1 MEIVLWIAGVLF
13 LAIGI
18 AISIGL
24 HELGHYYPARKFG
37 VFVGS
42 FMIGFGPT
50 LWSRKFGETEFGFKA
65 IPLGGYVALSGM
77 YPPTANSARP
87 GFRLFRNLVQDARD
101 ASAESIT
108 DESRAFYRLPVL
120 KRVIVM
126 LGGPFMNLVIATVL
140 FIFLFTGIGVV
151 GATTTIGS
159 ISECVLPVTSTRT
172 ACEPG
177 DPKAPA
183 AEAGLKP
190 GDRVVSIN
198 SEPVTTWE
206 SGTAI
211 IRESAGREISIVVE
225 RDGQSIAIAVTPMAT
240 LRYALDSAG
249 NVVLDAEGNPETA
262 TVGFVGV
269 GPAVERQQQSPLVA
283 LGAMGDNIVQVGA
296 LVLDL
301 PNRIIQVGNAAFGAD
316 ERDPN
321 GPVSVVGVGR
331 IAGDIAAA
339 EQLDLG
345 DRVAALIGI
354 LASLNI
360 ALFVFN
366 LIPLLPLDGGHIV
379 VALWESVRNAFARLR
394 GKPSPGPVDSARLV
408 PVTIVITV
416 LLMSMSALLIYA
428 DIVKPITLGL

>member
-1 MEIVLWIAGVLF
+1 MEIVLWVAGVLF

-24 HELGHYYPARKFG
+24 HELGHFYPARKFG

-50 LWSRKFGETEFGFKA
+50 MWSRKFGETEFGFKA

-77 YPPTANSARP
+77 YPPTANTDKP

-120 KRVIVM
+120 KRIIIM

-140 FIFLFTGIGVV
+140 FVFLFTGIGVV
-151 GATTTIGS
+151 GTTTTIGS
-159 ISECVLPVTSTRT
+159 ISECVLPVTSSRT
-172 ACEPG
+172 ACEAG

-190 GDRVVSIN
+190 GDRVVSIAG
-198 SEPVTTWE
+198 EPVTTWE
-206 SGTAI
+206 TGTAI
-211 IRESAGREISIVVE
+211 IRESAGRELTFVVE
-225 RDGQSIAIAVTPMAT
+225 RAGQQISLAVTPMAT
-240 LRYALDSAG
+240 VRYEFDDAG
-249 NVVLDAEGNPETA
+249 NPVVDANGDAVTS
-262 TVGFVGV
+262 TVGFIGI
-269 GPAVERQQQSPLVA
+269 GPELERQQQPPTVA
-283 LGAMGDNIVQVGA
+283 LGAMGSNIVQVGA
-296 LVLDL
+296 LIIDL
-301 PNRIIQVGNAAFGAD
+301 PNRMIQVWNAAFGTD

-339 EQLDLG
+339 DQLQLG
-345 DRVAALIGI
+345 DRIAALFGI

-366 LIPLLPLDGGHIV
+366 LVPLLPLDGGHIT
-379 VALWESVRNAFARLR
+379 VAIWESIRNAFARLR
-394 GKPSPGPVDSARLV
+394 GKPAPGPVDSARLV
-408 PVTIVITV
+408 PITIVITV

>member
-1 MEIVLWIAGVLF
+1 MEIVLWILGVLV
-13 LAIGI
+13 LAVGI

-24 HELGHYYPARKFG
+24 HELGHFYPARKFG

-65 IPLGGYVALSGM
+65 IPLGGYVSLSGM
-77 YPPTANSARP
+77 YPTTANANKP
-87 GFRLFRNLVQDARD
+87 GFRMFRKLVQEARD
-101 ASAESIT
+101 ASAETIT
-108 DESRAFYRLPVL
+108 DDSRAFYRLPVL
-120 KRVIVM
+120 QRIIVM
-126 LGGPFMNLVIATVL
+126 LGGPFMNLVIASVL
-140 FIFLFTGIGVV
+140 FVFLFTGIGVF

-159 ISECVLPVTSTRT
+159 ISECVLPVTSSRT
-172 ACEPG
+172 TCESG

-190 GDRVVSIN
+190 GDRLVSIAG
-198 SEPVTTWE
+198 EPVTTWE

-211 IRESAGREISIVVE
+211 IRESAEREITIVVE
-225 RDGQSIAIAVTPMAT
+225 RGGQELSLAVTPMAT
-240 LRYALDSAG
+240 VRYALDASG
-249 NVVLDAEGNPETA
+249 NPIIDAEGNPETA

-283 LGAMGDNIVQVGA
+283 LDAMGNNIVQVGA
-296 LVLDL
+296 LILDL
-301 PNRIIQVGNAAFGAD
+301 PNRMIQVWNAAFGA
-316 ERDPN
+316 ETRDPN

-339 EQLDLG
+339 EQIDLG

-379 VALWESVRNAFARLR
+379 VALWQGIRNAVAKLR
-394 GKPSPGPVDSARLV
+394 GKPEPGPVDSARLV
-408 PVTIVITV
+408 PFTIVITV
-416 LLMSMSALLIYA
+416 LLMAMSALLIYA

>member
-77 YPPTANSARP
+77 YPPTANSTRP
-87 GFRLFRNLVQDARD
+87 GFRLFRNLVQEARD

-108 DESRAFYRLPVL
+108 DESRAFYRLPIFQ
-120 KRVIVM
+120 RVIIM

-151 GATTTIGS
+151 GTTTTIGAV
-159 ISECVLPVTSTRT
+159 SECVLPVTSTRT
-172 ACEPG
+172 VCEST

-183 AEAGLKP
+183 ALGGLKA
-190 GDRVVSIN
+190 GDRVLSIGG
-198 SEPVTTWE
+198 EPVTTWE
-206 SGTAI
+206 SGTSI
-211 IRESAGREISIVVE
+211 IRESVGRELTFVVE
-225 RDGQSIAIAVTPMAT
+225 RDGQELSLAVTPIASE
-240 LRYALDSAG
+240 RYAFDDS
-249 NVVLDAEGNPETA
+249 GNPMMDADGNPVT
-262 TVGFVGV
+262 TVVGFVGV
-269 GPAVERQQQSPLVA
+269 GPELERQQQSPAVA
-283 LGAMGDNIVQVGA
+283 LGAMGNNIVQVGA

-301 PNRIIQVGNAAFGAD
+301 PNRIIQVGNAAFGTD

-339 EQLDLG
+339 EQIDLG

-379 VALWESVRNAFARLR
+379 VALWEAVRNAFARLR
-394 GKPSPGPVDSARLV
+394 GKPAPGPVDSARLV

>member
-1 MEIVLWIAGVLF
+1 MEIVLWILGVLV
-13 LAIGI
+13 LAVGI

-24 HELGHYYPARKFG
+24 HELGHFYPARKFG

-65 IPLGGYVALSGM
+65 IPLGGYVSLSGM
-77 YPPTANSARP
+77 YPTTANADKP
-87 GFRLFRNLVQDARD
+87 GFRMFRKLVQEARD
-101 ASAESIT
+101 ASAETIT
-108 DESRAFYRLPVL
+108 DDSRAFYRLPVL
-120 KRVIVM
+120 QRIIVM

-140 FIFLFTGIGVV
+140 FLFLFTGIGVV

-172 ACEPG
+172 TCEAG

-183 AEAGLKP
+183 ADAGLKP
-190 GDRVVSIN
+190 GDRIVSIN
-198 SEPVTTWE
+198 SEPISTWE

-211 IRESAGREISIVVE
+211 IRESAGRAISIVVE
-225 RDGQSIAIAVTPMAT
+225 RNGESMALAVTPIAAI
-240 LRYALDSAG
+240 RYALDSSG
-249 NVVLDAEGNPETA
+249 NPVLDSDGNPETA
-262 TVGFVGV
+262 TVGFVGI
-269 GPAVERQQQSPLVA
+269 GPAVERQQQSPIVA
-283 LGAMGDNIVQVGA
+283 LDAMGNNIVQVGA
-296 LVLDL
+296 LILDL
-301 PNRIIQVGNAAFGAD
+301 PNRMIQVWNAAFGA
-316 ERDPN
+316 ETRDPN

-339 EQLDLG
+339 DQLQVV
-345 DRVAALIGI
+345 DRFAALVGI

-366 LIPLLPLDGGHIV
+366 LIPLLPLDGGHIA
-379 VALWESVRNAFARLR
+379 VALWQGIRNTVAKLR
-394 GKPSPGPVDSARLV
+394 GKPVPGPVDSARLV
-408 PVTIVITV
+408 PFTIVITLV
-416 LLMSMSALLIYA
+416 LMAMSALLIYA

>member
-1 MEIVLWIAGVLF
+1 MEIVLWILGVLV
-13 LAIGI
+13 LAVGI

-24 HELGHYYPARKFG
+24 HELGHFYPARKFG

-65 IPLGGYVALSGM
+65 IPLGGYVSLSGM
-77 YPPTANSARP
+77 YPTTANADKP
-87 GFRLFRNLVQDARD
+87 GFRMFRKLVQEARD
-101 ASAESIT
+101 ASAETIT
-108 DESRAFYRLPVL
+108 DESRAFYRLPVF
-120 KRVIVM
+120 KRIIVM

-140 FIFLFTGIGVV
+140 FLFLFTGIGVA
-151 GATTTIGS
+151 GTTTTIGS

-172 ACEPG
+172 TCEAG

-190 GDRVVSIN
+190 GDRVVSIAN
-198 SEPVTTWE
+198 QPVTTWE

-211 IRESAGREISIVVE
+211 IRESAGRTITFVVE
-225 RDGQSIAIAVTPMAT
+225 RDGQELSLAVTPLET
-240 LRYALDSAG
+240 VRYE
-249 NVVLDAEGNPETA
+249 LDASGNPVVDANGDLVT
-262 TVGFVGV
+262 TPVGFVGV
-269 GPAVERQQQSPLVA
+269 GPEITRQQQSPIVA
-283 LGAMGDNIVQVGA
+283 LDAMGNNIVQVGA

-301 PNRIIQVGNAAFGAD
+301 PNRMVQVANAAFGPD

-339 EQLDLG
+339 EQIDLG

-366 LIPLLPLDGGHIV
+366 LIPLLPLDGGHIM
-379 VALWESVRNAFARLR
+379 VALWEKVRNAFARLR
-394 GKPSPGPVDSARLV
+394 GKPIPGPVDSARLV
-408 PVTIVITV
+408 PFTIVITV
-416 LLMSMSALLIYA
+416 LLMAMSALLIYA

>member
-1 MEIVLWIAGVLF
+1 MEIVLWVAGVLF

-24 HELGHYYPARKFG
+24 HELGHFYPARKFG

-50 LWSRKFGETEFGFKA
+50 MWSRKFGETEFGFKA

-77 YPPTANSARP
+77 YPPTANTDKP

-120 KRVIVM
+120 KRIIVM

-140 FIFLFTGIGVV
+140 FVFLFTGIGVV
-151 GATTTIGS
+151 GTTTTIGS
-159 ISECVLPVTSTRT
+159 ISECVLPVTSSRT
-172 ACEPG
+172 ACEAG

-190 GDRVVSIN
+190 GDRVPSIAG
-198 SEPVTTWE
+198 EPVTTWE
-206 SGTAI
+206 TGTAT
-211 IRESAGREISIVVE
+211 IRESAGRELTFVVE
-225 RDGQSIAIAVTPMAT
+225 RAGQQVSLAVTPMAT
-240 LRYALDSAG
+240 VRYELDDAG
-249 NVVLDAEGNPETA
+249 NPVVDANGDAVTT
-262 TVGFVGV
+262 TVGFIGI
-269 GPAVERQQQSPLVA
+269 GPELKRQQQPPTVA
-283 LGAMGDNIVQVGA
+283 LSAMGSNIVQVGA
-296 LVLDL
+296 LIIDL
-301 PNRIIQVGNAAFGAD
+301 PNRMIQVWNAAFGTD

-339 EQLDLG
+339 DQLQLG
-345 DRVAALIGI
+345 DRIAALIGI

-366 LIPLLPLDGGHIV
+366 LIPLLPLDGGHIT
-379 VALWESVRNAFARLR
+379 VAIWESIRNAFARLR
-394 GKPSPGPVDSARLV
+394 GKPTPGPVDSARLV
-408 PVTIVITV
+408 PITIVITV

>member
-13 LAIGI
+13 LAVGI

-50 LWSRKFGETEFGFKA
+50 LWSKKFGETEFGFKA

-77 YPPTANSARP
+77 YPPTANSTRP

-172 ACEPG
+172 ACESG

-198 SEPVTTWE
+198 SEPVSTWE

-225 RDGQSIAIAVTPMAT
+225 RDGESIAIAVTPMAT

-249 NVVLDAEGNPETA
+249 NVVLDADGNPETA

-394 GKPSPGPVDSARLV
+394 GKPAPGPVDSARLV

>member
-1 MEIVLWIAGVLF
+1 
-13 LAIGI
+13 
-18 AISIGL
+18 
-24 HELGHYYPARKFG
+24 
-37 VFVGS
+37 
-42 FMIGFGPT
+42 MIGFGPT
-50 LWSRKFGETEFGFKA
+50 MWSRKFGETEFGFKA

-77 YPPTANSARP
+77 YPPTANTDKP

-120 KRVIVM
+120 KRIIIM

-140 FIFLFTGIGVV
+140 FVFLFTGIGVV
-151 GATTTIGS
+151 GTTTTIGS
-159 ISECVLPVTSTRT
+159 ISECVLPVTSSRT
-172 ACEPG
+172 ACEAG

-190 GDRVVSIN
+190 GDRVVSIAG
-198 SEPVTTWE
+198 EPVTTWE
-206 SGTAI
+206 TGTAI
-211 IRESAGREISIVVE
+211 IRESAGRELTFVVE
-225 RDGQSIAIAVTPMAT
+225 RAGQQVSLAVTPMAT
-240 LRYALDSAG
+240 VRYEFDDAG
-249 NVVLDAEGNPETA
+249 NPVVDANGDVRTT
-262 TVGFVGV
+262 TVGFIGI
-269 GPAVERQQQSPLVA
+269 GPELERQQQPPTVA
-283 LGAMGDNIVQVGA
+283 LSAMGNNIVQVGA
-296 LVLDL
+296 LILDL
-301 PNRIIQVGNAAFGAD
+301 PNRMVQVANAAFGTD

-339 EQLDLG
+339 EQLQLG
-345 DRVAALIGI
+345 DRIAALIGI

-366 LIPLLPLDGGHIV
+366 LVPLLPLDGGHIT
-379 VALWESVRNAFARLR
+379 VAIWESIRNAFARVR
-394 GKPSPGPVDSARLV
+394 GKPAPGPVDSARLV
-408 PVTIVITV
+408 PITIVITV

>member
-1 MEIVLWIAGVLF
+1 MEIVLWVAGVLF

-24 HELGHYYPARKFG
+24 HELGHFYPARKFG

-50 LWSRKFGETEFGFKA
+50 MWSRKFGETEFGFKA

-77 YPPTANSARP
+77 YPPTANTDKP
-87 GFRLFRNLVQDARD
+87 GFKLFRNLVQDARD

-108 DESRAFYRLPVL
+108 DASRAFYRLPVL
-120 KRVIVM
+120 KRIIIM

-140 FIFLFTGIGVV
+140 FVFLFTGIGVV
-151 GATTTIGS
+151 GTTTTIGS
-159 ISECVLPVTSTRT
+159 ISECVLPVTSSRT
-172 ACEPG
+172 ACEAG

-183 AEAGLKP
+183 AEARLKP
-190 GDRVVSIN
+190 GDRVVSIAG
-198 SEPVTTWE
+198 EPVTTWE
-206 SGTAI
+206 TGTAI
-211 IRESAGREISIVVE
+211 IRESAGRELTFVVE
-225 RDGQSIAIAVTPMAT
+225 RAGQQVSLAVTPMAT
-240 LRYALDSAG
+240 VRYEFDDAG
-249 NVVLDAEGNPETA
+249 NPVVDANGDVTTT
-262 TVGFVGV
+262 TVGFIGI
-269 GPAVERQQQSPLVA
+269 GPELERQQQPPTVA
-283 LGAMGDNIVQVGA
+283 LGAMGNNIVQVGA
-296 LVLDL
+296 LILDL
-301 PNRIIQVGNAAFGAD
+301 PNRMIQVWNAAFGAD

-339 EQLDLG
+339 EQIELG

-366 LIPLLPLDGGHIV
+366 LIPLLPLDGGHIT
-379 VALWESVRNAFARLR
+379 VAIWESIRNAFARMR
-394 GKPSPGPVDSARLV
+394 GKPKPGPVDSARLV
-408 PVTIVITV
+408 PITIVITV

>member
-1 MEIVLWIAGVLF
+1 
-13 LAIGI
+13 
-18 AISIGL
+18 
-24 HELGHYYPARKFG
+24 

-50 LWSRKFGETEFGFKA
+50 MWSRKFGETEFGFKA

-77 YPPTANSARP
+77 YPPTANTDKP

-120 KRVIVM
+120 KRIIIM

-140 FIFLFTGIGVV
+140 FVFLFTGIGVV
-151 GATTTIGS
+151 GTTTTIGS
-159 ISECVLPVTSTRT
+159 ISECVLPVTSSRT
-172 ACEPG
+172 ACEAG

-190 GDRVVSIN
+190 GDRVVSIAG
-198 SEPVTTWE
+198 EPVTTWE
-206 SGTAI
+206 TGTAI
-211 IRESAGREISIVVE
+211 IRESAGRELSFVVE
-225 RDGQSIAIAVTPMAT
+225 RAGQQVSLAVTPMAT
-240 LRYALDSAG
+240 VRYEFDDAG
-249 NVVLDAEGNPETA
+249 NPVVDANGDLT
-262 TVGFVGV
+262 TTMVGFIGI
-269 GPAVERQQQSPLVA
+269 GPELERQQQPPTVA
-283 LGAMGDNIVQVGA
+283 LSAMGNNIVQVGA
-296 LVLDL
+296 LILDL
-301 PNRIIQVGNAAFGAD
+301 PNRMIQVWNAAFGMD

-339 EQLDLG
+339 DQLQLG
-345 DRVAALIGI
+345 DRIAALIGI

-366 LIPLLPLDGGHIV
+366 LVPLLPLDGGHIT
-379 VALWESVRNAFARLR
+379 VAIWESIRNAFARLR
-394 GKPSPGPVDSARLV
+394 GKPAPGPVDSARLV
-408 PVTIVITV
+408 PITIVITV